1 LRGHSPRWNGVMA
14 DVSLAALAAQV
25 FTGLVLGGIFV
36 LLAIGLSLIF
46 GLMTV
51 VNFSHGALYMLG
63 AYFGFVLLTR
73 TGSFLAALVLAPLL
87 VGVLGLLIE
96 RFLIR
101 PLYGRS
107 PDDPLLLTF
116 GLSLVIVEVARIIW
130 GKIGLALDPPRALAG
145 AVNLGFTYFPTY
157 RLFVIAVT
165 AVVLLALWLFL
176 EKTNVGLVIRAGSRD
191 PLMVRALGFDVGRIW
206 FLVFGIGAGL
216 AGLAG
221 ILAGPMR
228 GAYAEMGVTII
239 IESFVVVVV
248 GGMGSLVGAVVSG
261 LLIGQ
266 VVSLTTFFA
275 PKLAEIV
282 VFITMAVVLLLR
294 PSGLFGETGLLE

>member
-1 LRGHSPRWNGVMA
+1 VP
-14 DVSLAALAAQV
+14 DISLAALAAQI
-25 FTGLVLGGIFV
+25 FTGLVLGGIYV

-63 AYFGFVLLTR
+63 AYFGFMLMTA
-73 TGSFLAALVLAPLL
+73 TGSFSVALLVAPLL
-87 VGVLGLLIE
+87 VGVFGLAIE
-96 RFLIR
+96 RFLVR

-107 PDDPLLLTF
+107 PDDPLVLTF
-116 GLSLVIVEVARIIW
+116 GLSLVMVETVRLIW
-130 GKIGLALDPPRALAG
+130 GKIGLPLDPPRALSG
-145 AVNLGFTYFPTY
+145 AVNLGFSYFPTY

-165 AVVLLALWLFL
+165 AVVLVGLWLFL
-176 EKTNVGLVIRAGSRD
+176 EKTNVGLIIRAGSRD

-206 FLVFGIGAGL
+206 FLVFGIGSGL

-248 GGMGSLVGAVVSG
+248 GGMGSLLGAVVSG

-282 VFITMAVVLLLR
+282 VFVFMALVLLVR
-294 PSGLFGETGLLE
+294 PSGLFGEAGLLE

>member
-1 LRGHSPRWNGVMA
+1 VP

-25 FTGLVLGGIFV
+25 FTGLVLGMIFV

-63 AYFGFVLLTR
+63 AYVGFTLLR
-73 TGSFLAALVLAPLL
+73 LTGSFAAALVLAPLL
-87 VGVLGLLIE
+87 VGTLGLLIE

-101 PLYGRS
+101 RLYGRG

-116 GLSLVIVEVARIIW
+116 GLSLVVVETARLIW
-130 GKIGLALDPPRALAG
+130 GKIGLTLDPPRALAG

-165 AVVLLALWLFL
+165 ALVLVGLWLFL
-176 EKTNVGLVIRAGSRD
+176 EKTNIGLVIRAGSRD
-191 PLMVRALGFDVGRIW
+191 PLMVRALGLDVGRIW

-248 GGMGSLVGAVVSG
+248 GGMGSLLGAVVSG
-261 LLIGQ
+261 LVIGQ
-266 VVSLTTFFA
+266 IVSLTTFFA

-282 VFITMAVVLLLR
+282 VFITMAIVLLVR
-294 PSGLFGETGLLE
+294 PSGLFGEAGLAE

>member
-1 LRGHSPRWNGVMA
+1 VA
-14 DVSLAALAAQV
+14 DISLAALAAQV

-36 LLAIGLSLIF
+36 LLAVGLSLIF

-63 AYFGFVLLTR
+63 AYFGYLLFKSS
-73 TGSFLAALVLAPLL
+73 GSFTVALVVAPLM
-87 VGVLGLLIE
+87 VGALGLLIE

-101 PLYGRS
+101 RLYGRS

-116 GLSLVIVEVARIIW
+116 GLSLIIVEVARMIW
-130 GKIGLALDPPRALAG
+130 GKIGLTLDPPRAMAG
-145 AVNLGFTYFPTY
+145 AVNLGFTYFPIY

-165 AVVLLALWLFL
+165 IVVLIALWLFL
-176 EKTNVGLVIRAGSRD
+176 ERTNVGLVIRAGSRD

-206 FLVFGIGAGL
+206 FLVFGIGSGL

-248 GGMGSLVGAVVSG
+248 GGMGSLLGAVISG

-266 VVSLTTFFA
+266 IVSLTTFFA
-275 PKLAEIV
+275 PKLAEII
-282 VFITMAVVLLLR
+282 VFIFMAVVLLLR
-294 PSGLFGETGLLE
+294 PSGLFGEAGLAE

>member
-1 LRGHSPRWNGVMA
+1 M
-14 DVSLAALAAQV
+14 DISLAAALPQI
-25 FTGLVLGGIFV
+25 FTCLVLGMLFV

-63 AYFGFVLLTR
+63 AYFGFVLMGR
-73 TGSFLAALVLAPLL
+73 TGSFLVALVLAPLL
-87 VGVLGLLIE
+87 VGVFGLVVE

-116 GLSLVIVEVARIIW
+116 GLSLVLVEVARLIW
-130 GKIGLALDPPRALAG
+130 GKIGLTLDPPRALAG

-165 AVVLLALWLFL
+165 ALVLVGLWLFL

-191 PLMVRALGFDVGRIW
+191 PLMVRALGFHLERIW

-294 PSGLFGETGLLE
+294 PSGLFGEAGLLE

>member
-1 LRGHSPRWNGVMA
+1 VPDAS
-14 DVSLAALAAQV
+14 ALAAQI
-25 FTGLVLGGIFV
+25 FTGLVLGGIYV

-63 AYFGFVLLTR
+63 AYFGFMLLTA
-73 TGSFLAALVLAPLL
+73 TGSFAVALLVAPLL
-87 VGVLGLLIE
+87 VGLFGLLIE

-101 PLYGRS
+101 PLYGRG
-107 PDDPLLLTF
+107 PDDPLVLTF
-116 GLSLVIVEVARIIW
+116 GLSLVMVETVRLIW
-130 GKIGLALDPPRALAG
+130 GKIGLTLDPPRALEG
-145 AVNLGFTYFPTY
+145 AVNLGFSYFPTY

-165 AVVLLALWLFL
+165 AVVLVALWLFL
-176 EKTNVGLVIRAGSRD
+176 EKTNVGLIIRAGSRD

-206 FLVFGIGAGL
+206 FLVFGIGSGL

-248 GGMGSLVGAVVSG
+248 GGMGSLLGAVVSG

-282 VFITMAVVLLLR
+282 VFVFMALVLLVR
-294 PSGLFGETGLLE
+294 PSGLFGEAGLLE